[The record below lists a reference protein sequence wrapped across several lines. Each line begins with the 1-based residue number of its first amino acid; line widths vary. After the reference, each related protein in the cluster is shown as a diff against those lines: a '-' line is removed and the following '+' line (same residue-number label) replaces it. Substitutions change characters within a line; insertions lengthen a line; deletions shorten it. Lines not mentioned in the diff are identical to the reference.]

1 MATPDDP
8 LQPAPA
14 SSLPASSLPAGAL
27 APQTIALVDD
37 DRNILTT
44 VSIALQ
50 AEGFATRVY
59 ADGQTALRALVEN
72 PPDLAIFDI
81 KMPRMDGLELLQRLR
96 EKSALPVIFLT
107 SKDEE
112 PDEALGLAMGAD
124 DYITKPFSQRLL
136 VARIRAILRRVS
148 AGRPVAETI
157 KRLSFDRFRLDMGRR
172 LLTDE
177 TGSEMT
183 LGTAEFRLLQ
193 ALVSRPGVVLNRDQL
208 LDITAGRSA
217 QAFDRSI
224 DNLVSRLRRR
234 LERDPQHP
242 ELIKTVWGDGYV
254 FAAPVREE
262 A

>member
-1 MATPDDP
+1 MDRTPHI
-8 LQPAPA
+8 L
-14 SSLPASSLPAGAL
+14 
-27 APQTIALVDD
+27 IVDD
-37 DRNILTT
+37 HKEIRDLLARFLVKNGLRVDVANGGAEMRQLMRTGAFDLVVLDIMMPGEDGLTLCRQLRQDNDIPIVLLT
-44 VSIALQ
+44 AIA
-50 AEGFATRVY
+50 EETDKV
-59 ADGQTALRALVEN
+59 V
-72 PPDLAIFDI
+72 
-81 KMPRMDGLELLQRLR
+81 GLEL
-96 EKSALPVIFLT
+96 
-107 SKDEE
+107 
-112 PDEALGLAMGAD
+112 GAD
-124 DYITKPFSQRLL
+124 DYVTKPFNPRELL
-136 VARIRAILRRVS
+136 ARIRAILRRVS